1 MRAAALALAA
11 MSACGGLLVPCGAAL
26 AEDRARRPWYLP
38 DQAKLQLAG
47 AIGFLSPGAGYAL
60 LDRRVELDLF
70 LGYAPESLAGVELW
84 SLTGKVTWFPWRVGL
99 GRGWSARPLSVAA
112 QLTYTLGDRFFV
124 VLPERYGPEYY
135 PLPTALRAGLA
146 LGTAI
151 GRPVGRLEHLGAY
164 AEVVG
169 VDLPLGYLVS
179 NLGTVRASEVLSV
192 ALGVRLE
199 L

>member
-1 MRAAALALAA
+1 MRAAALALVA
-11 MSACGGLLVPCGAAL
+11 MSACGGLLVPGATAL
-26 AEDRARRPWYLP
+26 AEERAPRPWYLP

-99 GRGWSARPLSVAA
+99 GRGWSARPLSLAA
-112 QLTYTLGDRFFV
+112 QLTYTFGDRFFV
-124 VLPERYGPEYY
+124 FLPERYGPEYY

-151 GRPVGRLEHLGAY
+151 GRPAGRLEHLGAY
-164 AEVVG
+164 AEVVA
-169 VDLPLGYLVS
+169 VDLPLAYLFS
-179 NLGTVRASEVLSV
+179 NLGTVRASEVLSL

>member
-11 MSACGGLLVPCGAAL
+11 ISACSGLLVPGGAAL
-26 AEDRARRPWYLP
+26 AEDRARRAWYVP

-47 AIGFLSPGAGYAL
+47 AIGFLAPGAGYAF

-70 LGYAPESLAGVELW
+70 LGYAPGSLAGVELW
-84 SLTGKVTWFPWRVGL
+84 SLTGKVTWFPWSVAL
-99 GRGWSARPLSVAA
+99 GRGWSARPLSFAA
-112 QLTYTLGDRFFV
+112 QLTYTFGDRFFV
-124 VLPERYGPEYY
+124 FLPERYGPEYY

-151 GRPVGRLEHLGAY
+151 GRPAGRLEHLGAY
-164 AEVVG
+164 AEVVA

-179 NLGTVRASEVLSV
+179 NLGTVRASEVLSI